1 MAWEPDKW
9 SNSDRINRLKRK
21 HETDIEGITD
31 NVDDLEEKLA
41 LNELIHSVQ
50 DIADKHD
57 VKISTLLDKLEEKD
71 ENVQKELK
79 SKEALHIVKENL
91 ISVFDHGSNDLN
103 LLGFEV
109 SNEYRNTFDELG
121 TYFFIHFEV
130 NGRKYEVEDNIYVRP
145 EQAGHGHEFGE
156 KVADAFIEK
165 VSEAIAEELLH
176 KVVNK
181 DNFQEQ
187 CGNLLD
193 VT

>member
-91 ISVFDHGSNDLN
+91 ISVFDHG
-103 LLGFEV
+103 
-109 SNEYRNTFDELG
+109 
-121 TYFFIHFEV
+121 
-130 NGRKYEVEDNIYVRP
+130 
-145 EQAGHGHEFGE
+145 
-156 KVADAFIEK
+156 
-165 VSEAIAEELLH
+165 
-176 KVVNK
+176 
-181 DNFQEQ
+181 
-187 CGNLLD
+187 
-193 VT
+193 